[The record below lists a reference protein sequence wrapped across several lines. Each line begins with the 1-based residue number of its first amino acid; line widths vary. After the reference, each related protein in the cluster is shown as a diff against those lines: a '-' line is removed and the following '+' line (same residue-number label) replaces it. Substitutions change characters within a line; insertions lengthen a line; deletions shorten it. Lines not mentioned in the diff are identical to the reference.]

1 MPDKEAP
8 TPDTEIAEL
17 KAAGDL
23 GLAEPDLDRVSATV
37 SDALDREYEK
47 ESGRGDVPRGAGKWR
62 RRRRFVMATLVAVV
76 VGGAAT
82 VGYAALTGSSTASDG
97 IGCYSGDEIGGS
109 ATIVGLDGRKATT
122 TCADLWAAGE
132 VVAGTD
138 TAPAPLHA
146 CVSSDGEGPI
156 KVLASTDASVCDR
169 LGMVDDPNAGLDLE
183 ARRFGEFSSELSN
196 VLEGQEFACVDPVR
210 MRRLVQGLLAEHE
223 MTGWTIRESGEF
235 DQVNRC
241 ATLAL
246 DSVSRVI
253 TMFAG
258 RP

>member
-8 TPDTEIAEL
+8 MPDTEIAAL

-23 GLAEPDLDRVSATV
+23 GLDEPDLNRVTATV
-37 SDALDREYEK
+37 SAALEQEYQAG
-47 ESGRGDVPRGAGKWR
+47 SGRSDVPRGAGKWQR
-62 RRRRFVMATLVAVV
+62 RRRYVLAAFVALIVG
-76 VGGAAT
+76 GGAA

-97 IGCYSGDEIGGS
+97 IGCYAGDEIGGS
-109 ATIVGLDGRKATT
+109 ATIVGLDGQRATK

-132 VVAGTD
+132 VVAGSNR
-138 TAPAPLHA
+138 APAPLHA
-146 CVSSDGEGPI
+146 CVSGDGGGPI
-156 KVLASTDASVCDR
+156 SVLASADAAICDR
-169 LGMVDDPNAGLDLE
+169 VGLVEDPDAGLDPD
-183 ARRFGEFSSELSN
+183 ARRFGEFSSQLSN
-196 VLEGQEFACVDPVR
+196 VLEREEFACTDPGR
-210 MRRLVQGLLAEHE
+210 MRQLVEGLLAEHGLA
-223 MTGWTIRESGEF
+223 GWTISESGNF

-246 DSVSRVI
+246 DSDARIV